1 MTRARR
7 TATAMALAALAT
19 CCTGGAAT
27 QPTFTGDVAPLLFK
41 NCAPCHH
48 PGGPGPFALI
58 SYEDARKH
66 ARQIAKVTGRRYMP
80 PWPPDAGHG
89 RFVGERHLTDA
100 EIETLRAWAA
110 AGAPEG
116 DPLRMPAAPM
126 YSAGW
131 QLGTPDLVLREAEP
145 FVVPAEGGDVFWNLV
160 LPSTVTGTRYV
171 RAMEILPGNAR
182 LVHHAN
188 VLLDTSGAGRALDAQ
203 SPGPGFPGMDLT
215 LASNRFEPDS
225 HFLFWKPGTP
235 ALVERPDMAWRLE
248 PATDLIL
255 NMHLQPSGR
264 SEPIQPAIGLYF
276 SERPATRVPML
287 LQLEHDGALD
297 IPPGDAQF
305 EVTDELVLP
314 VPVEVLGVYPHAHYL
329 GKIVEGTAKLP
340 DGSVQW
346 LIRISDWDMK
356 WQGVYR
362 LADPLSLPKGT
373 VLSMRW
379 IFDNSSSNVRNPH
392 TPPQRVRGGNRAIDE
407 MAHLWVQ
414 VLPARPE
421 DRLTLQE
428 ALMRARLVK
437 YPGDFVALANLGSV
451 LESQGRLDE
460 AIARLQQAVN
470 TRPDSAVV
478 RNTLATSLRAAN
490 RPADALKEFERA
502 LQIDPAYADAEY
514 NLGTTLLAL
523 NRPAEA
529 LPFLRHVTAA
539 HPDDGAALSDLGA
552 AYAMLKRFDQA
563 ATALEASLRINPGN
577 AQAHYNLG
585 LIAASR
591 REMPRAVREFEQAA
605 RIDPTNREIATAL
618 AEARAALKR

>member
-1 MTRARR
+1 MTRGRR
-7 TATAMALAALAT
+7 TAVAMALAAFASS
-19 CCTGGAAT
+19 CSRGAAN
-27 QPTFTGDVAPLLFK
+27 QPTFTGAVAPILFK

-48 PGGPGPFALI
+48 AGGPGPFALI

-66 ARQIAKVTGRRYMP
+66 ARQIVKVTGRRFMP

-89 RFVGERHLTDA
+89 RFVGERHLTDGDIA
-100 EIETLRAWAA
+100 TLAAWVA
-110 AGAPEG
+110 AGTPEG
-116 DPLRMPAAPM
+116 DRSRLAAAPV

-131 QLGTPDLVLREAEP
+131 QLGAPDLILRAAQP
-145 FVVPAEGGDVFWNLV
+145 LVVPAEGGDIFWNLV
-160 LPSTVTGTRYV
+160 LPSTLTGTRYV

-188 VLLDTSGAGRALDAQ
+188 VLLDTSGAGRVLDAQ

-235 ALVERPDMAWRLE
+235 ALAERSDTPWRLD
-248 PATDLIL
+248 PDTDLIL
-255 NMHLQPSGR
+255 NLHLQPSGR
-264 SEPIQPAIGLYF
+264 REPIQPAIGLYF
-276 SERPATRVPML
+276 SETPATRVPML

-297 IPPGDAQF
+297 IPPGDAHF

-314 VPVEVLGVYPHAHYL
+314 VPVQVLGVYPHAHYL
-329 GKIVEGTAKLP
+329 GKIIEATAKLP

-356 WQGVYR
+356 WQGVYQ

-373 VLSMRW
+373 LLSMRW

-392 TPPQRVRGGNRAIDE
+392 TPPERVRGGNRAIDE

-460 AIARLQQAVN
+460 AIACLHQAVSA
-470 TRPDSAVV
+470 RPDSAVV

-502 LQIDPAYADAEY
+502 LQIDPTYTDAEY
-514 NLGTTLLAL
+514 NLGTTLLSL

-529 LPFLRHVTAA
+529 LSHLRRVTAT
-539 HPDDGAALSDLGA
+539 HPDDAAALSDLGA
-552 AYAMLKRFDQA
+552 AYAMLKRFDLA
-563 ATALEASLRINPGN
+563 ATALEASLRISPGN

-591 REMPRAVREFEQAA
+591 RDMPRAVREFEQAA
-605 RIDPTNREIATAL
+605 RIDPSNQETATAL
-618 AEARAALKR
+618 AEARAALKP